1 MWGER
6 PSLQEG
12 AEMKLRE
19 IMTPSPVF
27 ARPTDTLSRVAEM
40 MQQENVGAIPVVE
53 NDRLVGI
60 ITDRDVT
67 VKAVAAGE
75 DPKEALVSDYMS
87 ADLVTGRPD
96 MSDRE
101 ALELMGR
108 EQIRRLP
115 IVENGRL
122 VGMVAMADFA
132 LESDREE
139 EVEATLEE
147 ISQPVR

>member
-1 MWGER
+1 
-6 PSLQEG
+6 
-12 AEMKLRE
+12 MKLRE
-19 IMTPSPVF
+19 IMTPSPIF
-27 ARPTDTLSRVAEM
+27 AHATDTLSRVAEM
-40 MQQENVGAIPVVE
+40 MQQEDVGAIPVVE

-75 DPKEALVSDYMS
+75 DPKEALVSDYMTTNV
-87 ADLVTGRPD
+87 VTGRPD
-96 MSDRE
+96 MSDHE

-115 IVENGRL
+115 VVENGRL

-132 LESDREE
+132 LESDHDEE
-139 EVEATLEE
+139 IEETLEE